1 MKKLLIG
8 LLGLIVVLVAAVLIV
23 PGFIDWN
30 VYKKEIQ
37 AQAKAATGRDLTIGG
52 DIKIAVLPTPTLSAA
67 NVSLANVA
75 GAAKPMMATLKS
87 IEVRV
92 AFAPLLSGK
101 IQVETV
107 KLVDPIIELE
117 ILADGRK
124 NWDFGTPAPVAK
136 TGAPAAPGKPTTGA
150 APAAASGGGMPPV
163 RLDSF
168 TVENG
173 TLVYRDAKA
182 GKVERIEALNAKIA
196 AASLSGPF
204 ESAGSLKARG
214 MALKYDVTVGRI
226 IEQRT
231 VPMNLNIAAG
241 DAKAQVNGT
250 LVNLTAE
257 PKFRGKIAVDGSS
270 LAGLIQHLAGT
281 DPLPPM
287 LGQRFGV
294 GGAVVAAATG
304 AEIKDLEIRLGD
316 SKATGTASA
325 KWEKG
330 VQFAV
335 QLGVARI
342 DLDKW
347 LAEGKAAPAVPA
359 KDQKQTK
366 AAPTTKP
373 KAPAPAA
380 AAKPA
385 SAPDFAIPRDV
396 SGSFGLTIGA
406 ISYRGG
412 LIGQTQAKIDVA
424 EGEITVSQLSAQ
436 MPGSTDVAL
445 FGFVT
450 APQGKPKFDG
460 DLEMAVGD
468 LRAVLRW
475 LNIETP
481 PLPADRLRN
490 VRFKSKVAATPEH
503 VQASNMNLAFDG
515 SKVTGGVTVALRDRP
530 SFGADLTIDQ
540 INVDSYMPPAAKAS
554 GGGAA
559 AAPADGKPAAT
570 DAPTKAADPLS
581 GMTALTAFDANLKA
595 HVRQATYQGTPIKD
609 AVLDGTL
616 FNGML
621 TLRRL
626 SVGNVAGASLNVVGV
641 VDKLAGVPEM
651 KNLRFDFKAPDV
663 ARLFRLAGVDAPP
676 QAKGLGAVQASGRL
690 DGAVLKPRMD
700 LSLKAAGAT
709 VTAAA
714 KTALL
719 PPAIDGRI
727 GLEHG
732 DLVKLLKTL
741 GVDYRPAGT
750 IGAVSFAADVKA
762 TAAGI
767 ALSGIKGTAGN
778 ATVAGDAAVA
788 MAGSRPKITAN
799 LTAGE
804 IQVDTFMPAKKT
816 ASLVPEEPRA
826 IPADWRPDADRRGL
840 LYRTQAR
847 RAPAAPARRGQWS
860 VDPIDLS
867 ALKSFDADIQIK
879 AKAIA
884 FDKYRV
890 DDADVALQL
899 ASAVMKTERLKGR
912 LFGGAL
918 DGNLQ
923 LDANGVPKTDAVV
936 SLKNADVG
944 QAVKAFTG
952 QASAAGQIGMN
963 LKLAT
968 TGKSMKDMIGALG
981 GNGDVQMTRLDVR
994 GAAKG
999 SALSGALDL
1008 VASLGKLGGS
1018 LGGKKGGA
1026 LADISGTFLIEK
1038 GIARSDDI
1046 KLASGFGNGQA
1057 KGTVDLPAWA
1067 IDMAGQ
1073 IDLEKNA
1080 LNVLLDR
1087 KGKVPDKVP
1096 FQIKGPLD
1104 APNVKI
1110 ETAGLAVGGAA
1121 AIPGVDKLLK
1131 KKGVGDVLQGIMG
1144 GQPAQPEQPQQQQQ
1158 QQPQPPPPAEKK
1170 KIRPEDL
1177 LKGLFR

>member
-8 LLGLIVVLVAAVLIV
+8 FLGLIVVLVAAVLIV

-30 VYKKEIQ
+30 GYKKEIA

-52 DIKIAVLPTPTLSAA
+52 DIKIAVLPAPTLSAA
-67 NVSLANVA
+67 NVSLANVQ
-75 GAAKPMMATLKS
+75 GAAQPTMAKLKS

-101 IQVETV
+101 VQVETV
-107 KLVDPIIELE
+107 KLVDPVIELE
-117 ILADGRK
+117 VLADGRK
-124 NWDFGTPAPVAK
+124 NWDFGTPAAK
-136 TGAPAAPGKPTTGA
+136 PAGAGSPQGGTAPGTAQGTT
-150 APAAASGGGMPPV
+150 SGGGMPPV

-173 TLVYRDAKA
+173 TLVYRDTKA
-182 GKVERIEALNAKIA
+182 GTVERIEALNAKIA

-214 MALKYDVTVGRI
+214 MALKYDATIGKV

-231 VPMNLNIAAG
+231 VPVNVNVAAG
-241 DAKAQVNGT
+241 DAKAQVAGV
-250 LVNLTAE
+250 LVNLTAD
-257 PKFRGKIAVDGSS
+257 PKFRGKIAVDGNS
-270 LAGLIQHLAGT
+270 LSGLIHHLAGG
-281 DPLPPM
+281 DPLPP
-287 LGQRFGV
+287 LLAQKFGV

-304 AEIKDLEIRLGD
+304 AEVKDLEIRLGD
-316 SKATGTASA
+316 SKATGAASA

-335 QLGVARI
+335 QLGVAKI

-347 LAEGKAAPAVPA
+347 LADGKAAQAAPA
-359 KDQKQTK
+359 KDAKPTK
-366 AAPTTKP
+366 ATKAE
-373 KAPAPAA
+373 KAKAAATVA

-385 SAPDFAIPRDV
+385 SATAFAIPRDV

-412 LIGQTQAKIDVA
+412 LIGQTRAKVDLA
-424 EGEITVSQLSAQ
+424 DGEITVSQLSAQ

-450 APQGKPKFDG
+450 APQGKPRFDG

-475 LNIETP
+475 LDVETP
-481 PLPADRLRN
+481 ALPADRLRN
-490 VRFKSKVAATPEH
+490 VRLKTKVAATPEQ

-515 SKVTGGVTVALRDRP
+515 SKMTGGVTVALRDRP

-540 INVDSYMPPAAKAS
+540 INVDSYMPPKAKP
-554 GGGAA
+554 AA
-559 AAPADGKPAAT
+559 AASAPKADGKAGAT
-570 DAPTKAADPLS
+570 DAPAKSADPLA

-595 HVRQATYQGTPIKD
+595 HVRQATYQGTPVKD
-609 AVLDGTL
+609 AILDGTL
-616 FNGML
+616 FNGTL

-626 SVGNVAGASLNVVGV
+626 SVGNVAGASMTVVGV

-651 KNLRFDFKAPDV
+651 KNLRFDLKAPDL

-676 QAKGLGAVQASGRL
+676 QAKSVGAVQASGRL
-690 DGAVLKPRMD
+690 DGPVLKPQVD
-700 LSLKAAGAT
+700 LSLKAAGAS

-714 KTALL
+714 RTALL

-732 DLVKLLKTL
+732 DLAKLLKTM
-741 GVDYRPAGT
+741 GVDYRPAGNV
-750 IGAVSFAADVKA
+750 GAVSFAADVKA
-762 TAAGI
+762 TASGLD
-767 ALSGIKGTAGN
+767 LSGIKGKAGN
-778 ATVAGDAAVA
+778 ATVAGTANVAVVGA
-788 MAGSRPKITAN
+788 KPKITAN

-804 IQVDTFMPAKKT
+804 IQVDTFLPAKKT
-816 ASLVPEEPRA
+816 ASLAPDGPR
-826 IPADWRPDADRRGL
+826 IVPADWRPDADGRTL
-840 LYRTQAR
+840 LHRIQTR
-847 RAPAAPARRGQWS
+847 RAPAAAPRGQWS
-860 VDPIDLS
+860 ADPIDLS
-867 ALKSFDADIQIK
+867 ALKTFDADIQIK

-890 DDADVALQL
+890 DDADVAFQL
-899 ASAVMKTERLKGR
+899 ASAIMKTERLKGR

-918 DGNLQ
+918 DGSLQ
-923 LDANGVPKTDAVV
+923 LDANQAPKTDAVV

-952 QASAAGQIGMN
+952 QAAATGQINMD

-968 TGKSMKDMIGALG
+968 AGKSVKDMVGALG
-981 GNGDVQMTRLDVR
+981 GNGAVAMTRLDVR

-999 SALSGALDL
+999 SALAGALDL
-1008 VASLGKLGGS
+1008 VASLGKLGSS
-1018 LGGKKGGA
+1018 LGGKQGGA
-1026 LADISGTFLIEK
+1026 LADISGTFQIEK
-1038 GIARSDDI
+1038 GIARTEDI

-1057 KGTVDLPAWA
+1057 KGTVDLPAWT

-1096 FQIKGPLD
+1096 FQVKGPLD

-1110 ETAGLAVGGAA
+1110 ESAGLAVGGAA

-1144 GQPAQPEQPQQQQQ
+1144 GGQPAPQQQPPAQEQPQQQQQ
-1158 QQPQPPPPAEKK
+1158 QQPPAEKK